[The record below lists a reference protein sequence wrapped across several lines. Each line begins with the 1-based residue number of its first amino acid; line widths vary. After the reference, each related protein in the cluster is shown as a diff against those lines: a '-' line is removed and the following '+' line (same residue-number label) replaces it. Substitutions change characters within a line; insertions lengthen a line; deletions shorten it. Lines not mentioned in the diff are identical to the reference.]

1 MNGVQLHI
9 DFTARVENNQES
21 NRNLQL
27 HSDKFNR
34 QCRKV
39 YDLLM
44 EGVRLTNAEALIK
57 YGIGDVRRRVK
68 DLRDFAGIEIQDRWI
83 EGNGR
88 KFKEYFIETKTP
100 ASHDEGSNTEKQCQK

>member
-1 MNGVQLHI
+1 MNGIQLEI
-9 DFTARVENNQES
+9 DFTARVENNPES
-21 NRNLQL
+21 NRNLRL

-39 YDLLM
+39 YELLM

-68 DLRDFAGIEIQDRWI
+68 DLRDFAGVPIKDRWI
-83 EGNGR
+83 EWNGR
-88 KFKEYFIETKTP
+88 KFKEYFIEQKTP
-100 ASHDEGSNTEKQCQK
+100 ASQSEG